1 MIAPTVDDLQA
12 ITEQVWLSYL
22 DPEGTDP
29 LLPLPVEAPAAGVAA
44 SVSVTGAWD
53 GHVVFTCSREASL
66 RAASALLGVPADEVT
81 ADDVADAVGELVN
94 VIGGN
99 VKSLLPDGCLLSLPH
114 VVTGE
119 AAASG
124 RWPAAVEVC
133 RLQGVWGAEPV
144 AVGVWASKTTET

>member
-1 MIAPTVDDLQA
+1 MTAPTVDDLQA

-29 LLPLPVEAPAAGVAA
+29 LVPVPAGPPAGAVAA

-53 GHVVFTCSREASL
+53 GHVVFTCSRAASL

-81 ADDVADAVGELVN
+81 DDDVADAVGELVN

-119 AAASG
+119 AAGSG

-133 RLQGVWGAEPV
+133 RLEGVWDTEPV
-144 AVGVWASKTTET
+144 AVGVWTSKSTES